1 VGGLRLR
8 LSLVGGQVRSG
19 ERGNCVYC
27 GGRRTGCTSNR
38 GLSLGEA
45 GGLRSK
51 APGVGVYGCDDGDP
65 SFLSRFSY
73 GEVGDMTSGLG
84 SNVSKYCLA
93 ASAV

>member
-45 GGLRSK
+45 GGLRSE
-51 APGVGVYGCDDGDP
+51 APGVGVYGCDAGDP
-65 SFLSRFSY
+65 SFWSRFSY
-73 GEVGDMTSGLG
+73 GEVGDKTSGLG